1 MREFIVTQD
10 VVTKSRNIYYL
21 PEEEVDGLLIRVEHG
36 LQAGGEE
43 PPSQCDTG
51 GGGSTV
57 VLYVNVVGEFC
68 ALQLPICN
76 SQTLFVIKNSA
87 HTHHLFLH
95 NTSCCFILNKFL
107 TLSQLYQL
115 IIHN

>member
-10 VVTKSRNIYYL
+10 DVTKSRNIYYL
-21 PEEEVDGLLIRVEHG
+21 PEKEVDGLLIRVEHG

-57 VLYVNVVGEFC
+57 VLYVNVVGEF
-68 ALQLPICN
+68 
-76 SQTLFVIKNSA
+76 
-87 HTHHLFLH
+87 
-95 NTSCCFILNKFL
+95 
-107 TLSQLYQL
+107 
-115 IIHN
+115 